1 MADERKAI
9 ERANIERRIDPDEK
23 WIFTFL
29 LHLNFPRAPII
40 YTLLELPLLFRS
52 NENLLDPDKEIRG
65 EDGLIKKKANHLT
78 LVL

>member
-29 LHLNFPRAPII
+29 LHLNFPRDNIHTPRIA
-40 YTLLELPLLFRS
+40 
-52 NENLLDPDKEIRG
+52 
-65 EDGLIKKKANHLT
+65 T
-78 LVL
+78 LVPLERESARS